1 MYAVSTYH
9 KDEWYMTWQGLVVF
23 EYGFKIHDRNNYCMD
38 TFQNKLE
45 LDRSFHLF
53 ICLKKPDKFDLKKQ
67 IKSETNKISIRYAI
81 FIFFNCRMYYSITV
95 QLYSYIFISLYSA
108 SLLTTLS

>member
-1 MYAVSTYH
+1 LELWRNKVNRLPFDYLDYGVLIGMPCKYGMYAVSTYH

-67 IKSETNKISIRYAI
+67 IKSETN
-81 FIFFNCRMYYSITV
+81 
-95 QLYSYIFISLYSA
+95 
-108 SLLTTLS
+108 